1 MNGLKH
7 SKVKNTGLVFELL
20 VRQVASDTMSNK
32 NSPALNIIKKHF
44 TKNSE
49 LTNELKLYRSLKE
62 ETFNMN
68 EKSIEFVDA
77 VITARKNINES
88 QLKREK
94 YNLIKNIKSKFV
106 IEEFFKSRV
115 HDYKIH
121 ASVYKLFEY
130 AQADDPKD
138 YIETKYQVVEYIQ
151 RKLKPTAKTTL
162 VSENNDIRILA
173 SKMIIDKFNEK
184 YSKLSMR
191 QKQVLREYINNVTNS
206 EKLKKYIILETKK
219 LQKDLLKTTTQIASK
234 VVRIKI
240 KEVAKLLS
248 NLSKKH
254 IVEDKDV
261 LTILRYHELINEIKK
276 TGKS

>member
-94 YNLIKNIKSKFV
+94 YNLIKNIKSQLYQDLFASFIVQNNFDKT
-106 IEEFFKSRV
+106 FFELYQRLYARFALKSR
-115 HDYKIH
+115 
-121 ASVYKLFEY
+121 S
-130 AQADDPKD
+130 
-138 YIETKYQVVEYIQ
+138 
-151 RKLKPTAKTTL
+151 
-162 VSENNDIRILA
+162 
-173 SKMIIDKFNEK
+173 
-184 YSKLSMR
+184 
-191 QKQVLREYINNVTNS
+191 
-206 EKLKKYIILETKK
+206 
-219 LQKDLLKTTTQIASK
+219 IASFLYSDG
-234 VVRIKI
+234 RKI
-240 KEVAKLLS
+240 RL
-248 NLSKKH
+248 
-254 IVEDKDV
+254 
-261 LTILRYHELINEIKK
+261 
-276 TGKS
+276 

>member
-138 YIETKYQVVEYIQ
+138 YIDGIDTDRVMQFH
-151 RKLKPTAKTTL
+151 
-162 VSENNDIRILA
+162 LA
-173 SKMIIDKFNEK
+173 GHSYNGDMIIDTHDHPVCDSVWDLYRYALRRFGAVSTMIERDDDIPPFDE
-184 YSKLSMR
+184 LRDELVQAETIAR
-191 QKQVLREYINNVTNS
+191 QTLTADQ
-206 EKLKKYIILETKK
+206 
-219 LQKDLLKTTTQIASK
+219 LQPSYPQLMQGVS
-234 VVRIKI
+234 
-240 KEVAKLLS
+240 
-248 NLSKKH
+248 
-254 IVEDKDV
+254 
-261 LTILRYHELINEIKK
+261 
-276 TGKS
+276 